1 MPYCPECGAEFRKG
15 ATECSDCGVE
25 LLEEEEER
33 LVPDDEELDEDEEE
47 ASEEPGDLIEIY
59 SGPPY
64 AASLVLNAL
73 KDRGIIG
80 NVQTEAENSLLPP
93 TEASVYI
100 TESDYNEY
108 DDLVQECLELVEV
121 DEDQGPSFGGD
132 EE

>member
-1 MPYCPECGAEFRKG
+1 MELMEEEA
-15 ATECSDCGVE
+15 DE
-25 LLEEEEER
+25 LL
-33 LVPDDEELDEDEEE
+33 PDDEDAVEDEDEEE
-47 ASEEPGDLIEIY
+47 TEDTGDLIEIY

-64 AASLVLNAL
+64 AANIVVNAL
-73 KDRGIIG
+73 KDRGING
-80 NVQTEAENSLLPP
+80 VVQSESENSLIPP

-121 DEDQGPSFGGD
+121 DDDQGPGFGDD